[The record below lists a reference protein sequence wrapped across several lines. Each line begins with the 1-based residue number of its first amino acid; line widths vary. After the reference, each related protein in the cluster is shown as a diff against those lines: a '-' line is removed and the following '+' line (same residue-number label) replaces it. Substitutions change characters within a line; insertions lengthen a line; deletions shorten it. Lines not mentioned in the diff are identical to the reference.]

1 MKVALQNFLNDE
13 GGASGVEYSLI
24 AITMIGT
31 CFLFF
36 WWFGDVMV
44 WGFTTMADCIAVSF
58 DASCYSESSNR
69 GVPNRSGEPM
79 WFPTE

>member
-1 MKVALQNFLNDE
+1 MIQNFLNDE
-13 GGASGVEYSLI
+13 NGASGIEYGLI

-31 CFLFF
+31 MFLFF

-58 DASCYSESSNR
+58 DASCNSEHSNR
-69 GVPNRSGEPM
+69 SVPKRGGDPM
-79 WFPTE
+79 